1 MDRSRKLTSASGS
14 VARASLAMGDA
25 VVDGAGGE
33 KEALG
38 GREGE
43 RAVDRLGKET
53 HRHECLEIRC
63 RLKRT
68 EGRALT

>member
-1 MDRSRKLTSASGS
+1 MDRSMKSTSASGS
-14 VARASLAMGDA
+14 EVTASLAVADA
-25 VVDGAGGE
+25 VVDGVGGE